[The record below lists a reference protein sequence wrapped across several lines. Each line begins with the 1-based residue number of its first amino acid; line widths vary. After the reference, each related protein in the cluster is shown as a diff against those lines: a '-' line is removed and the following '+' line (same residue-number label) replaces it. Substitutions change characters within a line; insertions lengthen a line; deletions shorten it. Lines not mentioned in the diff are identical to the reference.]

1 MNNTLRED
9 TFMIYNELDE
19 SEIYKYKK
27 KTNSY
32 LMYFLSV
39 MTKKG
44 FQKDFY
50 LSDISFSS
58 KLALSHS

>member
-1 MNNTLRED
+1 
-9 TFMIYNELDE
+9 MIYNELDE